1 MYKIES
7 RRLFDELQGR
17 IRHDVSSS
25 IFKGVA
31 SSSSSI
37 RTSSQSV
44 SNRKQ
49 QASSIMSK
57 ANTTA
62 GSATAKATS
71 KIGRNE
77 TCPCGSGKKF
87 KRCHGSDT

>member
-1 MYKIES
+1 M
-7 RRLFDELQGR
+7 
-17 IRHDVSSS
+17 
-25 IFKGVA
+25 IFQKLMKKL
-31 SSSSSI
+31 
-37 RTSSQSV
+37 RKYNYV